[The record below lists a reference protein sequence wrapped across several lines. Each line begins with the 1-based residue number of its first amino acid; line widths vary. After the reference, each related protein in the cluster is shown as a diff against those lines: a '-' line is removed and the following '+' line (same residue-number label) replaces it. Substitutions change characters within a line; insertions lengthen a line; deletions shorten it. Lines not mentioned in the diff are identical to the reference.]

1 MLLYGVSSQTI
12 SLHDSSTALLKRI
25 GFRSH
30 DAAGRT
36 EDSRTDG
43 KVAEK
48 VYISVRL
55 SYTKFFFMNHL
66 HIGFVGTG
74 RIARALIAGL
84 SQRKGTFLA
93 GFDKVPAALAS
104 IAADY
109 PVLPCLSIEEVAQKT
124 QVIILAVKPYQMEE
138 VLGELKPALGAK
150 HLLISVAA
158 GISSEF
164 IRKHAQEDMRVIRVM
179 PNTPAFVGEGMT
191 ALCRGKMATDEDLLL
206 ASDLF
211 NSIGR
216 VAILDES
223 QMDAATAL
231 SGSGPAY
238 MFHMLDSLVEGGVQ
252 CGLSRDQALLLGAQT
267 MLGAAKMVLSGQK
280 SPAELRQEVT
290 TPGGTTEAGLK
301 IMDEQNIRQ
310 ILAETVAAAAARS
323 RELMK

>member
-1 MLLYGVSSQTI
+1 M
-12 SLHDSSTALLKRI
+12 K
-25 GFRSH
+25 
-30 DAAGRT
+30 
-36 EDSRTDG
+36 
-43 KVAEK
+43 
-48 VYISVRL
+48 
-55 SYTKFFFMNHL
+55 NHL
-66 HIGFVGTG
+66 RLGFIGTG

-84 SQRKGTFLA
+84 SQREHTVIT
-93 GFDKVPAALAS
+93 GFDKEPAALAS

-109 PVLPCLSIEEVAQKT
+109 PLLPCLSIEEVALKA

-138 VLGELKPALGAK
+138 VLGTLKPSLTAS

-164 IRKHAQEDMRVIRVM
+164 IQKNAGGSIRVIRVM

-191 ALCRGKMATDEDLLL
+191 ALCRGAMASDEDILL

-211 NSIGR
+211 RSIGR
-216 VAILDES
+216 IAILDEV

-238 MFHMLDSLVEGGVQ
+238 MFHILDSLAEGGVQ
-252 CGLSRDQALLLGAQT
+252 CGLSRQEALLLGAQT
-267 MLGAAKMVLSGQK
+267 MIGAATMVLSGRK
-280 SPAELRQEVT
+280 GPEELKQEVT

-301 IMDEQNIRQ
+301 VMDDKNIRQ
-310 ILAETVAAAAARS
+310 ILVATVAAAAARS

>member
-1 MLLYGVSSQTI
+1 
-12 SLHDSSTALLKRI
+12 
-25 GFRSH
+25 
-30 DAAGRT
+30 
-36 EDSRTDG
+36 
-43 KVAEK
+43 
-48 VYISVRL
+48 
-55 SYTKFFFMNHL
+55 MNDL

-84 SQRKGTFLA
+84 IQREQTVIA

-104 IAADY
+104 ITADY
-109 PVLPCLSIEEVAQKT
+109 PVLSCLSIEELARKS

-138 VLGELKPALGAK
+138 VLGELKPALSTR

-164 IRKHAQEDMRVIRVM
+164 IRKYSHEEIRVIRVM
-179 PNTPAFVGEGMT
+179 PNTPAFVGMGMT
-191 ALCRGKMATDEDLLL
+191 ALCRGKLATNEDLIL

-211 NSIGR
+211 SSIGQ
-216 VAILDES
+216 VALLDES

-238 MFHMLDSLVEGGVQ
+238 MFHILDSLAEGGVQ
-252 CGLSRDQALLLGAQT
+252 CGLSPAEALLLGAQT
-267 MLGAAKMVLSGQK
+267 MIGAATMVLSGQK
-280 SPAELRQEVT
+280 SPAELKQDVT

-301 IMDEQNIRQ
+301 VMDEHNIRQ
-310 ILAETVAAAAARS
+310 ILIETVAAAAARS